1 MAADAAI
8 HIKEWNMPIYEYKC
22 GDCGTVSEFIVLK
35 QDEEIT
41 CPLCGGA
48 KLTKLMSAHNTASSS
63 GSSMPDFGG
72 CCGSPGSCGT
82 PGGCCSG

>member
-1 MAADAAI
+1 
-8 HIKEWNMPIYEYKC
+8 MPIYEYKC
-22 GDCGTVSEFIVLK
+22 EDCGVISEFIVFSA
-35 QDEEIT
+35 DEDVA
-41 CPLCGGA
+41 CRSCGSV
-48 KLTKLMSAHNTASSS
+48 KLTKLMSAHNTSVSS